1 MCFTTRS
8 EQAEKYF
15 DASYE
20 RSGDSIEK
28 IDVRGKRANEWYEV
42 LKNYE

>member
-1 MCFTTRS
+1 M
-8 EQAEKYF
+8 EKYF

-28 IDVRGKRANEWYEV
+28 IDVRGEKANEWYEIIKK
-42 LKNYE
+42 LK